1 MFLPSKIEKV
11 RLILPK
17 IYYDTAI
24 TLLGELGFL
33 QIEVL
38 ESESKKIL
46 KDFKEIEYDKINRYS
61 QKIRSLESNLIK
73 QKSKNMNIKNLRQ
86 VFHETDKIKIYEEVN
101 EIKKEEEKINASIK
115 ESNSILEIINLMKDF
130 KHDLK
135 ILNGNRVES
144 FIFKK
149 TKEDDQFI
157 EKIKKEI
164 DCEFNELGTVYMVT
178 IEKHNKEKLANLAN
192 KGAINL
198 IKIPNIT
205 GKIEEITNLQQANI
219 KKEKEK
225 FLTINNKL
233 EKLSK
238 KYYAIVVNLKE
249 YLDIE
254 IKKSSII
261 PRIGATDYITVIEGW
276 VESKKIPVLEEGLN
290 GLTSDRFI
298 LEKIKT
304 TEEPPT
310 KMENPVSFKLYEF
323 FIKFYSI
330 PRSSEIDPTI
340 FFGIAFPI
348 FFGLMVGDAGY
359 GATFLLLSFWVIHRI
374 KHPPKKS
381 HLPRKLSK
389 FVKTIISKNSLVMI
403 MKAIIPGSIIAIA
416 LGIIFNE
423 YFGFALPYTSL
434 FNVTKNVSTLLLISG
449 WIGVAMV
456 SFGFVLGAINALYNK
471 KIKKAIGRMGWLLVA
486 WGIVIVGLAVL
497 HKESIGFSNL
507 EAVGSYVAIVI
518 GIALVLRSEGTQSLM
533 EIPSVISHILS
544 YTRLVGILLASVILA
559 QVINL
564 IFVSSLSG
572 SILFIIGGVIILVF
586 GQLFN
591 IVIALFEGGIQG
603 ARLIYVEFFSKFF
616 DGNGNLFK
624 PFKIERK
631 NTANVYVKNLKK
643 N

>member
-11 RLILPK
+11 RLIIPK
-17 IYYDTAI
+17 IYYDKAI

-33 QIEVL
+33 QIEIL
-38 ESESKKIL
+38 ENESKKIL

-73 QKSKNMNIKNLRQ
+73 QNTKNIPIKDLKQ
-86 VFHETDKIKIYEEVN
+86 VFHEVDKIKIYEEVN
-101 EIKKEEEKINASIK
+101 EIKKQEEKINASIK
-115 ESNSILEIINLMKDF
+115 ESNSILEIINLMKGF
-130 KHDLK
+130 KYDLK
-135 ILNGNRVES
+135 ILNGNRIES
-144 FIFKK
+144 FIIKK
-149 TKEDDQFI
+149 TKEDEQFI
-157 EKIKKEI
+157 ENVKKEI
-164 DCEFNELGTVYMVT
+164 DCELNELENSYIFT

-192 KGAINL
+192 KDNINL
-198 IKIPNIT
+198 IKIPNIE
-205 GKIEEITNLQQANI
+205 GKIEEIKNSHKI
-219 KKEKEK
+219 DREKEE
-225 FLTINNKL
+225 LITINHKL

-238 KYYAIVVNLKE
+238 KYYPIVANLKE

-254 IKKSSII
+254 VKKSSII
-261 PRIGATDYITVIEGW
+261 PKVGSTDYITVIEGW
-276 VESKKIPVLEEGLN
+276 IESKKISFLEEKLN
-290 GLTSDRFI
+290 ELASNQFI

-323 FIKFYSI
+323 FIRFYSM
-330 PRSSEIDPTI
+330 PKSSEIDPTI

-359 GATFLLLSFWVIHRI
+359 GATFLLLSFWLIHRI

-381 HLPRKLSK
+381 HIPRKLSK

-403 MKAIIPGSIIAIA
+403 MKAIMPGSIIAIA

-423 YFGFALPYTSL
+423 YFGFALPYSPL

-449 WIGVAMV
+449 WIGVGMV

-471 KIKKAIGRMGWLLVA
+471 KVKKAIGRIGWLLVA

-507 EAVGSYVAIVI
+507 EAVGSYAAIVI
-518 GIALVLRSEGTQSLM
+518 GIILVLRSEGTQSLM

-564 IFVSSLSG
+564 IFVSSLSD
-572 SILFIIGGVIILVF
+572 SIPFIIGGLIILVF

-616 DGNGNLFK
+616 EGNGNMFR
-624 PFKIERK
+624 PFKIERQ
-631 NTANVYVKNLKK
+631 NTANVYVKKDKK
-643 N
+643 NL

>member
-1 MFLPSKIEKV
+1 MFLPSKIEKI

-17 IYYDTAI
+17 MYYDETI

-33 QIEVL
+33 QIEIL
-38 ESESKKIL
+38 ENESKKIL
-46 KDFKEIEYDKINRYS
+46 KDFKEIEFDKINKYG
-61 QKIRSLESNLIK
+61 QKIRSLENSLIK
-73 QKSKNMNIKNLRQ
+73 QKIINRNIKSLKQ
-86 VFHETDKIKIYEEVN
+86 VFHEADKIKIYQEVN

-115 ESNSILEIINLMKDF
+115 ESDSMINIVNMMKDF
-130 KHDLK
+130 KHDFK
-135 ILNGNRVES
+135 ILSGTRIDSFLMQKSKDNNS
-144 FIFKK
+144 FISLV
-149 TKEDDQFI
+149 
-157 EKIKKEI
+157 KKEI
-164 DCEFNELGTVYMVT
+164 DCECIELESAYIFT

-192 KGAINL
+192 KEEINL
-198 IKIPNIT
+198 IKIPEIR
-205 GKIEEITNLQQANI
+205 GKIEEITEIEQTNI
-219 KKEKEK
+219 KKDKERLLGLNK
-225 FLTINNKL
+225 KL

-238 KYYAIVVNLKE
+238 KYYGLVANLKE

-254 IKKSSII
+254 IKKTSII
-261 PRIGATDYITVIEGW
+261 PKIGSTDYMTVIEGW
-276 VESKKIPVLEEGLN
+276 IESKKIPVLEENLN
-290 GLTSDRFI
+290 KLTREQSV

-304 TEEPPT
+304 KEEPPT

-330 PRSSEIDPTI
+330 PKSSEIDPTI

-359 GATFLLLSFWVIHRI
+359 GATFLLLSFWLIHRI
-374 KHPPKKS
+374 KHPPKTS
-381 HLPRKLSK
+381 HIPRKLAK

-456 SFGFVLGAINALYNK
+456 SFGFVLGALNSLYNK
-471 KIKKAIGRMGWLLVA
+471 KFKKAIGRVGWLLVA

-507 EAVGSYVAIVI
+507 EAVGSYISIVI
-518 GIALVLRSEGTQSLM
+518 GIILVLRSEGTQSLM

-564 IFVSSLSG
+564 IFISSLSG
-572 SILFIIGGVIILVF
+572 SIPIIIGGAIILIF

-631 NTANVYVKNLKK
+631 NTANMYVKNVKK
-643 N
+643 T

>member
-1 MFLPSKIEKV
+1 MFLPSKIKKV

-17 IYYDTAI
+17 IYYDKAI

-73 QKSKNMNIKNLRQ
+73 QKTKNIDIKDLQQ
-86 VFHETDKIKIYEEVN
+86 VFHEADKVKIYEEVN

-115 ESNSILEIINLMKDF
+115 ESNSVLEIVNLMRDF
-130 KHDLK
+130 KYDLK

-144 FIFKK
+144 FIIKK
-149 TKEDDQFI
+149 TKEDGQFI
-157 EKIKKEI
+157 ETAKKEI
-164 DCEFNELGTVYMVT
+164 DCEFNELEKVYLFT

-192 KGAINL
+192 KEEVNL
-198 IKIPNIT
+198 IKIPDIE
-205 GKIEEITNLQQANI
+205 GKIEEIISLQETNL

-225 FLTINNKL
+225 LSIINNKL

-238 KYYAIVVNLKE
+238 KYYPIVANLKE

-254 IKKSSII
+254 VKKSAII
-261 PRIGATDYITVIEGW
+261 PKVGSTDYITVIEGW
-276 VESKKIPVLEEGLN
+276 IESKKISFLEESMNELASN
-290 GLTSDRFI
+290 RFI

-304 TEEPPT
+304 DEEPPT

-330 PRSSEIDPTI
+330 PKSSEIDPTI

-348 FFGLMVGDAGY
+348 FFRLMVGDAGY
-359 GATFLLLSFWVIHRI
+359 GATFLLLSFWIIHRV

-381 HLPRKLSK
+381 HIPRKLAK

-423 YFGFALPYTSL
+423 YFGFALPYSPL

-456 SFGFVLGAINALYNK
+456 SFGFVLGALNALYNK
-471 KIKKAIGRMGWLLVA
+471 KVKKAIGRVGWLLVA

-518 GIALVLRSEGTQSLM
+518 GIILVLRSEGMQSLM

-564 IFVSSLSG
+564 IFVSSLSS
-572 SILFIIGGVIILVF
+572 SIPYIIGGVIILVF

-631 NTANVYVKNLKK
+631 NTSNVYVKNAKK

>member
-1 MFLPSKIEKV
+1 MFLPSKIEKI

-17 IYYDTAI
+17 NYYDRAI

-38 ESESKKIL
+38 ESESKKVL
-46 KDFKEIEYDKINRYS
+46 KDFKEIEFDKINKYG
-61 QKIRSLESNLIK
+61 QKIRSLENNLIK
-73 QKSKNMNIKNLRQ
+73 QKVTDIGIKNLQQ
-86 VFHETDKIKIYEEVN
+86 VLHEADKIKIYEEVN

-115 ESNSILEIINLMKDF
+115 ESNSLMSVVNLMKDF
-130 KHDLK
+130 KYDFK
-135 ILNGNRVES
+135 ILNGTRIES
-144 FIFKK
+144 FLMQKSKDNNGFVGLVR
-149 TKEDDQFI
+149 
-157 EKIKKEI
+157 KEI
-164 DCEFNELGTVYMVT
+164 DCECIELEKAYIFT

-192 KGAINL
+192 KEEINL
-198 IKIPNIT
+198 IKIPEIE
-205 GKIEEITNLQQANI
+205 GKIQVITESQQAKI
-219 KKEKEK
+219 KKDEERLLELNK
-225 FLTINNKL
+225 KL

-238 KYYAIVVNLKE
+238 KYYSTVANLKE
-249 YLDIE
+249 YFDIE
-254 IKKSSII
+254 TKKISII
-261 PRIGATDYITVIEGW
+261 PKVGSTDYMTVIEGW
-276 VESKKIPVLEEGLN
+276 IESKKIPILDENLNKLTEEH
-290 GLTSDRFI
+290 FI
-298 LEKIKT
+298 LERIESK
-304 TEEPPT
+304 EEPPT

-323 FIKFYSI
+323 FIRFYSI
-330 PRSSEIDPTI
+330 PKSSEIDPTI

-359 GATFLLLSFWVIHRI
+359 GATFLLLSLWLVHRI

-381 HLPRKLSK
+381 HIPRKLAK
-389 FVKTIISKNSLVMI
+389 FVKTIISKNSLMMI
-403 MKAIIPGSIIAIA
+403 MKAIIPGSVIAVA
-416 LGIIFNE
+416 LGVIFNE
-423 YFGFALPYTSL
+423 YFGFSLPYTPL
-434 FNVTKNVSTLLLISG
+434 FDVTKRVSTLLLISG

-456 SFGFVLGAINALYNK
+456 SFGFVLGALNALYNK
-471 KIKKAIGRMGWLLVA
+471 KVKKAIGRVGWLLVA

-507 EAVGSYVAIVI
+507 EAVGSYAAII
-518 GIALVLRSEGTQSLM
+518 AGIILVLRSEGTQSLM

-572 SILFIIGGVIILVF
+572 SIPFIIGGVIILVF

-591 IVIALFEGGIQG
+591 VVIALFEGGIQG

-616 DGNGNLFK
+616 EGNGNSFR
-624 PFKIERK
+624 PFKIERR
-631 NTANVYVKNLKK
+631 NTANVYIKNVKK

>member
-1 MFLPSKIEKV
+1 MFLPSKIEKI

-17 IYYDTAI
+17 IYYDKAI

-46 KDFKEIEYDKINRYS
+46 RDFKEIEFDKINKYG
-61 QKIRSLESNLIK
+61 QKIRSLESSLIK
-73 QKSKNMNIKNLRQ
+73 QKPANIEIKNLQQ
-86 VFHETDKIKIYEEVN
+86 VFHEADKIKIYEEVN
-101 EIKKEEEKINASIK
+101 EIKKEEEKINADIK
-115 ESNSILEIINLMKDF
+115 ESDSIMNIVNLMKDF
-130 KHDLK
+130 KYDFK
-135 ILNGNRVES
+135 ILSGTRVES
-144 FIFKK
+144 FLMLKSKDNNAFVPL
-149 TKEDDQFI
+149 
-157 EKIKKEI
+157 IKKEI
-164 DCEFNELGTVYMVT
+164 DCECIELESAYIFT

-192 KGAINL
+192 KEDISL
-198 IKIPNIT
+198 IKIPEIN
-205 GKIEEITNLQQANI
+205 GKIEEITKVQQNNI
-219 KKEKEK
+219 KTKKERLLKLNK
-225 FLTINNKL
+225 KL
-233 EKLSK
+233 EVLSK
-238 KYYAIVVNLKE
+238 KYYGIVANLKE

-254 IKKSSII
+254 AKKTSVI
-261 PRIGATDYITVIEGW
+261 PKIGSTDYMTVIEGW
-276 VESKKIPVLEEGLN
+276 IESKKISILDEELN
-290 GLTSDRFI
+290 KLTGEQFI

-304 TEEPPT
+304 DEEPPT

-330 PRSSEIDPTI
+330 PKSSEIDPTI

-359 GATFLLLSFWVIHRI
+359 GATFLVLSFWLVHRI

-381 HLPRKLSK
+381 HIPRKLAK
-389 FVKTIISKNSLVMI
+389 FVKTIISKNSLMMI
-403 MKAIIPGSIIAIA
+403 MKAIIPGSAIA
-416 LGIIFNE
+416 VALGVIFNE
-423 YFGFALPYTSL
+423 YFGFSLPYTPL
-434 FNVTKNVSTLLLISG
+434 FDVTKRVSTLLLISG

-456 SFGFVLGAINALYNK
+456 SFGFVLGALNALYNK
-471 KIKKAIGRMGWLLVA
+471 KVKKAIGRVGWLLVA

-507 EAVGSYVAIVI
+507 EAVGSYVAIII
-518 GIALVLRSEGTQSLM
+518 GIILVLRSEGTQSLM

-564 IFVSSLSG
+564 IFVSSLSS
-572 SILFIIGGVIILVF
+572 SIPFIIGGVIILVF

-616 DGNGNLFK
+616 EGNGNMFR
-624 PFKIERK
+624 PFKIERR
-631 NTANVYVKNLKK
+631 NTSNVYVKNAKK
-643 N
+643 E

>member
-1 MFLPSKIEKV
+1 MFLPSKIEKI

-17 IYYDTAI
+17 NYYDRAI

-38 ESESKKIL
+38 ESESKKVL
-46 KDFKEIEYDKINRYS
+46 KDFKEIEFDKINKYG
-61 QKIRSLESNLIK
+61 QKIRSLENNLIK
-73 QKSKNMNIKNLRQ
+73 QKVTDIGIKNLQQ
-86 VFHETDKIKIYEEVN
+86 VLHEADKIKIYEEVN

-115 ESNSILEIINLMKDF
+115 ESNSLMSVVNLMKDF
-130 KHDLK
+130 KYDFK
-135 ILNGNRVES
+135 ILNGTRIES
-144 FIFKK
+144 FLMQKSKDNNGFVGLVR
-149 TKEDDQFI
+149 
-157 EKIKKEI
+157 KEI
-164 DCEFNELGTVYMVT
+164 DCECIELEKAYIFT

-192 KGAINL
+192 KEEINL
-198 IKIPNIT
+198 IKIPEIE
-205 GKIEEITNLQQANI
+205 GKIQVITEAQQAKI
-219 KKEKEK
+219 KKDEERLLELNK
-225 FLTINNKL
+225 KL

-238 KYYAIVVNLKE
+238 KYYSTVANLKE
-249 YLDIE
+249 YFDIE
-254 IKKSSII
+254 TKKISII
-261 PRIGATDYITVIEGW
+261 PKVGSTDYITVIEGW
-276 VESKKIPVLEEGLN
+276 IESKKIPILDENLNKLTEEH
-290 GLTSDRFI
+290 FI
-298 LEKIKT
+298 LERIESK
-304 TEEPPT
+304 EEPPT

-323 FIKFYSI
+323 FIRFYSI
-330 PRSSEIDPTI
+330 PKSSEIDPTI

-359 GATFLLLSFWVIHRI
+359 GATFLLLSLWLVHRI

-381 HLPRKLSK
+381 HIPRKLAK
-389 FVKTIISKNSLVMI
+389 FVKTIISKNSLMMI
-403 MKAIIPGSIIAIA
+403 MKAIIPGSVIAVA
-416 LGIIFNE
+416 LGVIFNE
-423 YFGFALPYTSL
+423 YFGFSLPYTPL
-434 FNVTKNVSTLLLISG
+434 FDVTKRVSTLLLISG

-456 SFGFVLGAINALYNK
+456 SFGFVLGALNALYNK
-471 KIKKAIGRMGWLLVA
+471 KVKKAIGRVGWLLVA

-507 EAVGSYVAIVI
+507 EAVGSYAAII
-518 GIALVLRSEGTQSLM
+518 AGIILVLRSEGTQSLM

-572 SILFIIGGVIILVF
+572 SIPFIIGGVIILVF

-591 IVIALFEGGIQG
+591 VVIALFEGGIQG

-616 DGNGNLFK
+616 EGNGNSFR
-624 PFKIERK
+624 PFKIERR
-631 NTANVYVKNLKK
+631 NTANVYIKNVKK

>member
-11 RLILPK
+11 RLIIPK
-17 IYYDTAI
+17 IYYDKAI

-33 QIEVL
+33 QIEIL
-38 ESESKKIL
+38 ENESKKIL

-73 QKSKNMNIKNLRQ
+73 QNTKNIPIKDLKQ
-86 VFHETDKIKIYEEVN
+86 VFHEVDKIKIYEEVN
-101 EIKKEEEKINASIK
+101 EIKKQEEKINASIK
-115 ESNSILEIINLMKDF
+115 ESNSILEIINLMKGF
-130 KHDLK
+130 KYDLK
-135 ILNGNRVES
+135 ILNGNRIES
-144 FIFKK
+144 FIIKK
-149 TKEDDQFI
+149 TKEDEQFI
-157 EKIKKEI
+157 ETVKKEI
-164 DCEFNELGTVYMVT
+164 DCELNELENSYIFT

-192 KGAINL
+192 KDNINL
-198 IKIPNIT
+198 IKIPNIE
-205 GKIEEITNLQQANI
+205 GKIEEIKNSHKI
-219 KKEKEK
+219 GREKEE
-225 FLTINNKL
+225 LITINHKL

-238 KYYAIVVNLKE
+238 KYYPIVANLKE

-254 IKKSSII
+254 VKKSSII
-261 PRIGATDYITVIEGW
+261 PKVGSTDYITVIEGW
-276 VESKKIPVLEEGLN
+276 IESKKISFLEEKLN
-290 GLTSDRFI
+290 ELASNQFI

-323 FIKFYSI
+323 FIRFYSM
-330 PRSSEIDPTI
+330 PKSSEIDPTI

-359 GATFLLLSFWVIHRI
+359 GATFLLLSFWLIHRI

-381 HLPRKLSK
+381 HIPRKLSK

-423 YFGFALPYTSL
+423 YFGFALPYSPL

-449 WIGVAMV
+449 WIGVGMV

-471 KIKKAIGRMGWLLVA
+471 KVKKAIGRIGWLLVA

-507 EAVGSYVAIVI
+507 EAVGSYAAIVI
-518 GIALVLRSEGTQSLM
+518 GIILVLRSEGTQSLM

-564 IFVSSLSG
+564 IFVSSLSD
-572 SILFIIGGVIILVF
+572 SIPFIIGGLIILVF

-616 DGNGNLFK
+616 EGNGNMFR
-624 PFKIERK
+624 PFKIERQ
-631 NTANVYVKNLKK
+631 NTTNVYVKKDKK
-643 N
+643 NL

>member
-1 MFLPSKIEKV
+1 MFLPSKIEKI
-11 RLILPK
+11 RLIMPK
-17 IYYDTAI
+17 IYYDKAV

-46 KDFKEIEYDKINRYS
+46 NDFKEIEYDKINKYS
-61 QKIRSLESNLIK
+61 QKIRSLESSLVK
-73 QKSKNMNIKNLRQ
+73 QKTVNLNINNLKQ
-86 VFHETDKIKIYEEVN
+86 VFHEVDKIKIYEEVN
-101 EIKKEEEKINASIK
+101 DIKKEEEKAKASIK
-115 ESNSILEIINLMKDF
+115 ESASLMEILNLMKGF
-130 KHDLK
+130 KRDLR
-135 ILNGNRVES
+135 ILNGMRVES
-144 FIFKK
+144 FIMKK
-149 TKEDDQFI
+149 TKEKAQFAGI
-157 EKIKKEI
+157 VQKEI
-164 DCEFNELGTVYMVT
+164 DCEFNELENSYIFT
-178 IEKHNKEKLANLAN
+178 IEKYNKEKLANLAN
-192 KGAINL
+192 KEAVNL
-198 IKIPNIT
+198 IKVPEMKGRVAET
-205 GKIEEITNLQQANI
+205 IELQQANI
-219 KKEKEK
+219 KKEEEK
-225 FLTINNKL
+225 LASLNKRL

-238 KYYAIVVNLKE
+238 KYYGLVSNLKE

-254 IKKSSII
+254 IKKASII
-261 PRIGATDYITVIEGW
+261 PKVGSTDYITVIEGW
-276 VESKKIPVLEEGLN
+276 METKKIQSLEESLDK
-290 GLTSDRFI
+290 LTEGQFV

-304 TEEPPT
+304 NEEPPT

-330 PRSSEIDPTI
+330 PKSSEIDPTI

-359 GATFLLLSFWVIHRI
+359 GATFLLLSFWLVHRI

-381 HLPRKLSK
+381 HIPRKLAK

-403 MKAIIPGSIIAIA
+403 MKAIVPGSAIA
-416 LGIIFNE
+416 VVLGIIFNE
-423 YFGFALPYTSL
+423 YFGFSLPYTPL
-434 FNVTKNVSTLLLISG
+434 FDVTKSVSTLLLISG

-456 SFGFVLGAINALYNK
+456 SFGFVLGALNALYNK
-471 KIKKAIGRMGWLLVA
+471 KVKKAVGRIGWLLVA

-497 HKESIGFSNL
+497 HKESIGLSNL
-507 EAVGSYVAIVI
+507 EAIGSYVAIII
-518 GIALVLRSEGTQSLM
+518 GILLVLKSEGTQSLM

-572 SILFIIGGVIILVF
+572 SIPFIIGGVVILVF

-616 DGNGNLFK
+616 EGNGNMFK
-624 PFKIERK
+624 PFKIERR
-631 NTANVYVKNLKK
+631 NTANVYVKNVKR

>member
-1 MFLPSKIEKV
+1 MFLPSKIEKI
-11 RLILPK
+11 RLIMPK
-17 IYYDTAI
+17 IYYDKAV

-46 KDFKEIEYDKINRYS
+46 NDFKEIEYDKINKYS
-61 QKIRSLESNLIK
+61 QKIRSLESSLVK
-73 QKSKNMNIKNLRQ
+73 QKTVNLNINNLKQ
-86 VFHETDKIKIYEEVN
+86 VFHEVDKIKIYEEVN
-101 EIKKEEEKINASIK
+101 DIKKEEEKAKASIK
-115 ESNSILEIINLMKDF
+115 ESASLMEILNLMKGF
-130 KHDLK
+130 KRDLR
-135 ILNGNRVES
+135 ILNGMRVES
-144 FIFKK
+144 FIMKK
-149 TKEDDQFI
+149 TKEKAQFAGI
-157 EKIKKEI
+157 VKKEI
-164 DCEFNELGTVYMVT
+164 DCEFNELENSYIFT
-178 IEKHNKEKLANLAN
+178 IEKYNKEKLANLAN
-192 KGAINL
+192 KEAVNL
-198 IKIPNIT
+198 IKVPEMKGRVAET
-205 GKIEEITNLQQANI
+205 IELQQANI
-219 KKEKEK
+219 KKEEEK
-225 FLTINNKL
+225 LASLNKRL

-238 KYYAIVVNLKE
+238 KYYGLVSNLKE

-254 IKKSSII
+254 IKKASII
-261 PRIGATDYITVIEGW
+261 PKVGSTDYITVIEGW
-276 VESKKIPVLEEGLN
+276 METKKIQSLEESLDK
-290 GLTSDRFI
+290 LTEGQFV

-304 TEEPPT
+304 NEEPPT

-330 PRSSEIDPTI
+330 PKSSEIDPTI

-359 GATFLLLSFWVIHRI
+359 GATFLLLSFWLVHRI

-381 HLPRKLSK
+381 HIPRKLAK

-403 MKAIIPGSIIAIA
+403 MKAIVPGSAIA
-416 LGIIFNE
+416 VVLGIIFNE
-423 YFGFALPYTSL
+423 YFGFSLPYTPL
-434 FNVTKNVSTLLLISG
+434 FDVTKSVSTLLLISG

-456 SFGFVLGAINALYNK
+456 SFGFVLGALNALYNK
-471 KIKKAIGRMGWLLVA
+471 KVKKAVGRIGWLLVA

-497 HKESIGFSNL
+497 HKESIGLSNL
-507 EAVGSYVAIVI
+507 EAIGSYVAIII
-518 GIALVLRSEGTQSLM
+518 GILLVLKSEGTQSLM

-572 SILFIIGGVIILVF
+572 SIPFIIGGVVILVF

-616 DGNGNLFK
+616 EGNGNMFK
-624 PFKIERK
+624 PFKIERR
-631 NTANVYVKNLKK
+631 NTANVYVKNVKR